1 MSKVYLLFRAA
12 TCFFV
17 ALCVMEL
24 CARVDD
30 TLTDHA
36 PFIGPYGYSA
46 MLTYDELG
54 VVGKPYAHYRK
65 WKLNAQGYRGP
76 DMRWDR
82 ERILCIGASETF
94 GFGESEGMEYP
105 RQLERE
111 LNKRV
116 GRERYQVVNV
126 GYAGQS
132 LRSYSLRAG
141 KVDAATKPSIAVIYP
156 SLSYYFEDTF
166 ADADPVDWVKDQ
178 PGFESHLRTKIFDLL
193 GTLPEWLETL
203 RFKFHIWKETRHTA
217 TIPRVPETNV
227 VRFRHDL
234 SKLLDQLQQDQV
246 QPVLITHATRFGQ
259 QLRPEDY
266 PTMVAWRRFSPKLE
280 ESALLDIEKRLNNV
294 TREEAKARRIIL
306 IDQANH
312 LSGAANFVDF
322 AHFSDRGATAMA
334 IAIANR
340 LEPVSNVNISSGVAR
355 NNVLR

>member
-1 MSKVYLLFRAA
+1 MSKLYLVFRAA

-54 VVGKPYAHYRK
+54 VVGRPYAHYRK

-76 DMRWDR
+76 DIRWDR

-132 LRSYSLRAG
+132 LRSYSLRAA
-141 KVDAATKPSIAVIYP
+141 KVDSAIKPSIAVVYP
-156 SLSYYFEDTF
+156 AVAYYFEDTN
-166 ADADPVDWVKDQ
+166 ADGDPVDWVKDN
-178 PGFESHLRTKIFDLL
+178 GFESHLRTKVFDLL
-193 GTLPEWLETL
+193 GTLPEWMETL
-203 RFKFHIWKETRHTA
+203 RFKFHIWKATRHVT
-217 TIPRVPETNV
+217 TIQRVPETNV
-227 VRFRHDL
+227 VRFRNDL
-234 SKLLDQLQQDQV
+234 SKLLDQLQRDQV
-246 QPVLITHATRFGQ
+246 QAVLITHATRFGQ
-259 QLRPEDY
+259 QLRPEDE
-266 PTMVAWRRFSPKLE
+266 PTMIAWRRFMPRLE
-280 ESALLDIEKRLNNV
+280 EPALLDMENRLNNV
-294 TREEAKARRIIL
+294 VREQAAARGIIL
-306 IDQANH
+306 IDLANH
-312 LSGAANFVDF
+312 LSGAPNFVDF
-322 AHFSDRGATAMA
+322 AHFTNRGATAVA
-334 IAIANR
+334 TAIANR

-355 NNVLR
+355 NNALR

>member
-1 MSKVYLLFRAA
+1 MSKVYLVFRAA

-36 PFIGPYGYSA
+36 PLIGPYGYSS

-76 DMRWDR
+76 DIRWDR

-132 LRSYSLRAG
+132 LHSYSLRAA
-141 KVDAATKPSIAVIYP
+141 KVDANIKPSIAVIYP
-156 SLSYYFEDTF
+156 SLAYYFEDTF
-166 ADADPVDWVKDQ
+166 AEADPVDWVKQD
-178 PGFESHLRTKIFDLL
+178 PGFESHLRTKFFDLL
-193 GTLPEWLETL
+193 GTLPEWIETP
-203 RFKFHIWKETRHTA
+203 RFKFHIWKETRHVT
-217 TIPRVPETNV
+217 TVQRVPETNA

-234 SKLLDQLQQDQV
+234 HALLDQLQRDQV
-246 QPVLITHATRFGQ
+246 QTVLLTHATRFGQ
-259 QLRPEDY
+259 RLRPEDE
-266 PTMVAWRRFSPKLE
+266 PTMVAWRRMLPRLE
-280 ESALLDIEKRLNNV
+280 ESALLDMENRLNDV
-294 TREEAKARRIIL
+294 VREEATARGIIL

-322 AHFSDRGATAMA
+322 AHFTDRGATAMA
-334 IAIANR
+334 TAIANR
-340 LEPVSNVNISSGVAR
+340 LEPVNNLNISSGVAR
-355 NNVLR
+355 NVLR